1 MEKNR
6 PSGVTIV
13 AVLAIVSGII
23 LIVGAVFTIYLVPSI
38 ITSQLTSNMSDLRS
52 TNQLSPELS
61 PTLTGTIINIVYIV
75 SSAAIA
81 LGIAWFGL
89 AWGLFTGKGWAWL
102 ISVILAIISVV
113 FSIVSIMGANI
124 TSIPTLIISGIILY
138 YMYRPQVKSYF
149 GRVKIS
155 K

>member
-38 ITSQLTSNMSDLRS
+38 ITSQLSNDMSELTS
-52 TNQLSPELS
+52 TNQLSPEFS
-61 PTLTGTIINIVYIV
+61 TTLTGAIINIVYIV

-89 AWGLFTGKGWAWL
+89 AWGLFTAKGWAWL
-102 ISVILAIISVV
+102 ITVILAIISVV

-124 TSIPTLIISGIILY
+124 TSIPIIIISGIILY